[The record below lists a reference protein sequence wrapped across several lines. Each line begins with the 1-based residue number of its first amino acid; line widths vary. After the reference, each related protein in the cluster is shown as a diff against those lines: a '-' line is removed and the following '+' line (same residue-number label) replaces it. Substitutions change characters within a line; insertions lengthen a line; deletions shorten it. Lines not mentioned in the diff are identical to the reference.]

1 MNKENLVALIK
12 TLKGVIPA
20 NYESMERLV
29 SCVQY
34 LETLLEAPDPAPKEE
49 VVKDGNS

>member
-29 SCVQY
+29 SSVQY
-34 LETLLEAPDPAPKEE
+34 LESVLIEMEKDQKEE
-49 VVKDGNS
+49 ATDG